1 VVEIFYSHSVGLGE
15 QRARVRLLEFRG
27 TSLELT
33 EQSVW
38 EGVVGLN
45 KLANLSLIRAHEL
58 WR

>member
-1 VVEIFYSHSVGLGE
+1 MSGGDILLSLGWSR
-15 QRARVRLLEFRG
+15 RAARACASLEFRG

-33 EQSVW
+33 KQSVW

-58 WR
+58 